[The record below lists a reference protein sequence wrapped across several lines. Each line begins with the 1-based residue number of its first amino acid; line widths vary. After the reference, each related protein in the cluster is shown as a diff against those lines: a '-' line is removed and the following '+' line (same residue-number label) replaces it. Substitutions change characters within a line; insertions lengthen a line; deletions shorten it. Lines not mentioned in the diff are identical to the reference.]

1 MVGFALATGHNGRM
15 KTMALERAPEHT
27 VYIVDDDGAFRSA
40 LERLLRSAG
49 LTAVSFESASAFL
62 KAAPELIGGC
72 VLLDVRMPGMGGLE
86 LQTQLKS
93 VGFKLPTI
101 VMTLKG
107 DMETA
112 VRAMKG
118 GAVDF
123 IEKPFNDEG
132 LLGAIEAALAIAP
145 GPTRER
151 EGMEAAKRVARLS
164 PRERQVLDG
173 LVAGRLTKQIAYD
186 LGISARTVE
195 AHRARML
202 VRLGIHSPAE
212 AVRLAVMAELAHA
225 YLETRAAHRRPSGGV
240 SRGVPK

>member
-1 MVGFALATGHNGRM
+1 
-15 KTMALERAPEHT
+15 MALERAPERT
-27 VYIVDDDGAFRSA
+27 VYIVDDDGSFRSSV
-40 LERLLRSAG
+40 ERLLRSAR
-49 LTAVSFESASAFL
+49 LIAVSFESASAFL
-62 KAAPELIGGC
+62 KAVPDLTGGC

-93 VGFKLPTI
+93 VGFKLPII

-123 IEKPFNDEG
+123 IEKPFSDEG
-132 LLGAIEAALAIAP
+132 ILGAIDAALAIAP

-151 EGMEAAKRVARLS
+151 EGMEAAKRVARVS

-202 VRLGIHSPAE
+202 VRLGTRSPAE

-225 YLETRAAHRRPSGGV
+225 HLETRAAHRRPSGGV
-240 SRGVPK
+240 SRGLPK